1 MKKLISMI
9 SENLER
15 DDYWKKFE
23 ENFNDVHD
31 SFFKKLTEK
40 YPSISKTDR
49 KLCVFLKM
57 DLSTKE
63 IAQLMNISYRGVEV
77 ARYRLRKKLDLDRN
91 DNLVDFLRRL

>member
-1 MKKLISMI
+1 
-9 SENLER
+9 
-15 DDYWKKFE
+15 
-23 ENFNDVHD
+23 
-31 SFFKKLTEK
+31 
-40 YPSISKTDR
+40 
-49 KLCVFLKM
+49 M